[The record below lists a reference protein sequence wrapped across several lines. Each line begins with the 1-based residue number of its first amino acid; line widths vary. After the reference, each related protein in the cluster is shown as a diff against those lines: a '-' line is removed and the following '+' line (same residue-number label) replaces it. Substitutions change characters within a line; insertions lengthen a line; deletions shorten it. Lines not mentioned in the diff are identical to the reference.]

1 MKPPHLA
8 ALLEDPVYRAYMKT
22 IPWLAP
28 NLRAGEPWAVWARKT
43 TGSWAGGKFT
53 SYRDAWAVVVKA
65 LRNPAYEDVAIISR
79 RQLYAPPPGF
89 MSDVAFWNYHWCW
102 RCRRPSSFGIR
113 PNHHALRDSP
123 VVNPDTPDRCYFCG
137 MSRSAMPGY
146 R

>member
-22 IPWLAP
+22 VPWLAP
-28 NLRAGEPWAVWARKT
+28 NLRLGQPWAVWARKA
-43 TGSWAGGKFT
+43 TGSWAGGKFE
-53 SYRDAWAVVVKA
+53 SYREAWSVTLKYM
-65 LRNPAYEDVAIISR
+65 RHPSIEDVAIVSR
-79 RQLYAPPPGF
+79 RQLYAPPELLWWDEF
-89 MSDVAFWNYHWCW
+89 HYHWCW

-113 PNHHALRDSP
+113 PIHHALRDSP
-123 VVNPDTPDRCYFCG
+123 VFNPETPDRCYFCG